1 MDGTLLQGSG
11 MRHEGICLNME
22 KHKQECR
29 SVCLYVHQCLCACPR
44 YACVLIVLVIRGLVT
59 GLLWQ

>member
-1 MDGTLLQGSG
+1 MEGTLLQGSG
-11 MRHEGICLNME
+11 MRHKGICLNME

-29 SVCLYVHQCLCACPR
+29 SLYVHQCPCACPCC
-44 YACVLIVLVIRGLVT
+44 ACVLTVLVIRGLVT